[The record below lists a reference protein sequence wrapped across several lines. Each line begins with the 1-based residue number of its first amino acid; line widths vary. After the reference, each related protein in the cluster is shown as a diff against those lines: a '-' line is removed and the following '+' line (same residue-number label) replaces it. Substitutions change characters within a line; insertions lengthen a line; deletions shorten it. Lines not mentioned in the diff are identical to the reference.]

1 MLEIYNQINS
11 STQLKKIMDDAGNK
25 WVIETGTNFDFV
37 NKQWLADQYL
47 FDLISADNKSG

>member
-11 STQLKKIMDDAGNK
+11 STQIKKIMDDAGSK
-25 WVIETGTNFDFV
+25 WETETGTNSDFV

-47 FDLISADNKSG
+47 FDLISADKGN